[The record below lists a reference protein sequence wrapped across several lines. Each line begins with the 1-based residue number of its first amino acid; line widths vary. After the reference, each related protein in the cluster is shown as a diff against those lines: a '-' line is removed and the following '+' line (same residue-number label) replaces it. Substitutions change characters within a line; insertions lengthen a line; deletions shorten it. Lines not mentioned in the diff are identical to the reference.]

1 MIEDNTPIFKVSQV
15 AKHLKMSADRLRT
28 YDEELLVMP
37 IRENKVRLYSNN
49 DIAWLENLREVIKK
63 DKLSILGFKE
73 LLRVSYVLNDKEF
86 NKFVSKQEEFSVW
99 KIIAKMRTNPN
110 YEKFLFKVILFCEL
124 KKTPLWSFFNKLPM
138 AEGD

>member
-28 YDEELLVMP
+28 YDEESLVMP

-49 DIAWLENLREVIKK
+49 DIAWLECLRQVIKK

-73 LLRVSYVLNDKEF
+73 ILRVSYVLNDKEF

-99 KIIAKMRTNPN
+99 KIIAKMRANPN
-110 YEKFLFKVILFCEL
+110 YKKL
-124 KKTPLWSFFNKLPM
+124 KSFYLK
-138 AEGD
+138 

>member
-37 IRENKVRLYSNN
+37 LRENKVRLYSNN
-49 DIAWLENLREVIKK
+49 DIAWLENLREIIRK

-110 YEKFLFKVILFCEL
+110 YDKLRSFYL
-124 KKTPLWSFFNKLPM
+124 K
-138 AEGD
+138 

>member
-1 MIEDNTPIFKVSQV
+1 MPKLNTIITKGKILIEDQLMIEDNTPIFKVSQV

-37 IRENKVRLYSNN
+37 LRENKVRLYSNN
-49 DIAWLENLREVIKK
+49 DIAWLENLREIIRK

-86 NKFVSKQEEFSVW
+86 NKFVSKQDESSVW
-99 KIIAKMRTNPN
+99 KIIANMRTNPN
-110 YEKFLFKVILFCEL
+110 YDKLRSFYL
-124 KKTPLWSFFNKLPM
+124 K
-138 AEGD
+138 